1 MLAVLNFSHRDHDLA
16 LNLLR
21 WITELGGCKGHDLF
35 LSCNRMAAEANMPL
49 ALSEEAAKSFDNVGL
64 YVQGSEDERGW
75 PVACNHAWRE
85 MVYFIHAKV
94 QKPWLWL
101 EPDVTPLKPGWMDA
115 IAAEYVK
122 AGKGFMGCDVNVAGS
137 KRHVSG
143 IAVYPPNVMAA
154 CKRRYLN
161 GLNANDDPKLC
172 EAWDMYFAAE
182 FMAHA
187 HFTPLIQHIQHWP
200 GYPDAPTFKESGPE
214 IHPEAV
220 LFHRVKDGS
229 LMKRLRQPL
238 MGIEIPVSKEA
249 ICREVPMPNPARFEL
264 KEGVLVRDL
273 STTPETSALETKD
286 SRIAHAL
293 KVSWENERHQLR
305 EHIKDLESMLEVSTE
320 TQAINKLLLISK
332 EPFGKARICKRLA
345 AAGLGSI
352 TKAKK
357 GKRRVV

>member
-1 MLAVLNFSHRDHDLA
+1 MLAVLNFSHRDRDLA

-35 LSCNRMAAEANMPL
+35 LSCNRMAAEANMHADL
-49 ALSEEAAKSFDNVGL
+49 AEEAAKSFDNVGL
-64 YVQGSEDERGW
+64 AVQGSEDERGW

-85 MVYFIHAKV
+85 MVYFIHARV

-115 IAAEYVK
+115 ISAEYDK

-200 GYPDAPTFKESGPE
+200 NYPDAPTFKDSGPE

-229 LMKRLRQPL
+229 LIERMRKQRNGFDMALSDAKAAHEISVAVEAVPDIPSFSEIERLKAELAELRELLKKAPTAYLKSHPTPKTINRRIESALDRIAPRMAKRIKQKPKR
-238 MGIEIPVSKEA
+238 
-249 ICREVPMPNPARFEL
+249 
-264 KEGVLVRDL
+264 
-273 STTPETSALETKD
+273 TPEEQTK
-286 SRIAHAL
+286 
-293 KVSWENERHQLR
+293 
-305 EHIKDLESMLEVSTE
+305 
-320 TQAINKLLLISK
+320 INARM
-332 EPFGKARICKRLA
+332 EKAR
-345 AAGLGSI
+345 AGRKV
-352 TKAKK
+352 KA
-357 GKRRVV
+357 

>member
-85 MVYFIHAKV
+85 MVFHINDRVKR
-94 QKPWLWL
+94 PWLWL

-115 IAAEYVK
+115 IAAEYDK

-143 IAVYPPNVMAA
+143 VAVYPPNVMAA

-161 GLNANDDPKLC
+161 GLNAHEDPKMC

-182 FMAHA
+182 FMPHA
-187 HFTPLIQHIQHWP
+187 HLTPLIQHIQHWP

-214 IHPEAV
+214 INPDAV

-229 LMKRLRQPL
+229 LIERLRKQL
-238 MGIEIPVSKEA
+238 TGTIEIPSSKEIA
-249 ICREVPMPNPARFEL
+249 DTKAVCNIPSLSEIERLRAELADLREQLKKVPTEYL
-264 KEGVLVRDL
+264 KSKPTPKALKRRIE
-273 STTPETSALETKD
+273 STLDRIAPRMAKRIKQKPKRTPEE
-286 SRIAHAL
+286 
-293 KVSWENERHQLR
+293 
-305 EHIKDLESMLEVSTE
+305 
-320 TQAINKLLLISK
+320 QAKINARM
-332 EPFGKARICKRLA
+332 EKAR
-345 AAGLGSI
+345 AGR
-352 TKAKK
+352 KVK
-357 GKRRVV
+357 V

>member
-1 MLAVLNFSHRDHDLA
+1 MLAVLNFSHRDRDLA

-35 LSCNRMAAEANMPL
+35 LSCNRMAAEANMHGD
-49 ALSEEAAKSFDNVGL
+49 LSEEAAKSFDNVGL
-64 YVQGSEDERGW
+64 AVQGSEDERGW

-85 MVYFIHAKV
+85 MVYFIHARV

-115 IAAEYVK
+115 ISAEYDK

-200 GYPDAPTFKESGPE
+200 NYPDAPTFKDSGPE

-220 LFHRVKDGS
+220 LFHRCKDGS
-229 LMKRLRQPL
+229 LIERLRKT
-238 MGIEIPVSKEA
+238 GNAEFEKAFAGTEA
-249 ICREVPMPNPARFEL
+249 IQADP
-264 KEGVLVRDL
+264 VLTVTPIVTVA
-273 STTPETSALETKD
+273 SSSPETAAIET
-286 SRIAHAL
+286 L
-293 KVSWENERHQLR
+293 VS
-305 EHIKDLESMLEVSTE
+305 
-320 TQAINKLLLISK
+320 ISQRT
-332 EPFGKARICKRLA
+332 GLDKARICKRLA

-357 GKRRVV
+357 GKRK